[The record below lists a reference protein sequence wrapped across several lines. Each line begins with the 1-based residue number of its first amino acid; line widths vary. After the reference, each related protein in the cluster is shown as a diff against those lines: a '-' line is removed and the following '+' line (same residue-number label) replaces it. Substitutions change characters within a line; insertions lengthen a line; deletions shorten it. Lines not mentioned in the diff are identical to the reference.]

1 MRNVWDAGD
10 LPPSLSRSLFLTL
23 LLPHS
28 PPPTIPV
35 PLPHCPSPSSLH
47 APSLLAAL
55 RSQAP
60 PGRKCVRLPPIS
72 WMAANVCFPRIIH
85 GLLCEDGVRYLLP
98 VAGCARLDVM
108 CGLRP
113 KAPPRASLRA
123 PSEAPCGLGGEAGAS
138 RGYLEHAWGCRGPE
152 AARAPFLFCQGVL
165 GGHFGGTGLLGS
177 SILNGLVIQRT
188 RRGGGYRNRDDLLHG
203 LYLGFVKDV
212 AGQTVFDVAWGMSAE
227 KSEMNDSL
235 LTLWRDGCIYW
246 QQRKTNW
253 GCKVFTMKTL
263 SWSGP
268 GDYPTLETKMKG
280 FQCKL
285 VFLWVARPRLNSL
298 ACDVRGSL
306 EAFSC
311 SPPPSSRSRITE
323 WRGGRAG
330 AVSYTH
336 LTLPTIRSV

>member
-1 MRNVWDAGD
+1 MQAIS
-10 LPPSLSRSLFLTL
+10 LPLYLALSSSPSFFLILRLPLF
-23 LLPHS
+23 
-28 PPPTIPV
+28 
-35 PLPHCPSPSSLH
+35 PSPSL
-47 APSLLAAL
+47 
-55 RSQAP
+55 
-60 PGRKCVRLPPIS
+60 I
-72 WMAANVCFPRIIH
+72 
-85 GLLCEDGVRYLLP
+85 
-98 VAGCARLDVM
+98 
-108 CGLRP
+108 
-113 KAPPRASLRA
+113 APPRPRSMHPASSLRFVRRHLLDGNA
-123 PSEAPCGLGGEAGAS
+123 YDFRQAAGWRQMCVSHELYMACCARTGFATCSPWRSVPGWTLCAACGPKRRLGRLSGLLRKPPAGSA
-138 RGYLEHAWGCRGPE
+138 GKLGHPE
-152 AARAPFLFCQGVL
+152 GISNTPGAAEGLRRPARLFLFCQGVL

-285 VFLWVARPRLNSL
+285 VFMWVARPRLNSL

-311 SPPPSSRSRITE
+311 SPPPSSRSRITQ

-330 AVSYTH
+330 EGEETARGGGRGGSRV
-336 LTLPTIRSV
+336 